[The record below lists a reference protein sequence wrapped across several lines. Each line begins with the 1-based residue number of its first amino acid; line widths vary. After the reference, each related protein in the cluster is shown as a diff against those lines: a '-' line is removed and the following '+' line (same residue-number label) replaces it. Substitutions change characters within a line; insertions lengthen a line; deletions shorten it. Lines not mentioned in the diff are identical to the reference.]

1 MNRVCLIIMLR
12 DEGVHVKSEHFV
24 EAGRYL
30 NISGGAMVL
39 DMLEEEEVKD
49 MIEARIRKVF
59 NLNVVGV

>member
-1 MNRVCLIIMLR
+1 M
-12 DEGVHVKSEHFV
+12 HVKREHFV

-39 DMLEEEEVKD
+39 DMLEEEEVKE

-59 NLNVVGV
+59 NLNTVEV